1 MSLFSKVAHNYD
13 KIVGPF
19 DLSEIMEYIDLHPE
33 ELLFDLGGGTGRIA
47 YQLTDYVKGCLVLDA
62 SYKMLLEAKKKGNDL
77 FLIHGFSESLPLKTN
92 SLKQI
97 FLNDSLHH
105 IKLQE
110 ETLVECFRV
119 LSSGGQLIIREFDKK
134 YFWNK
139 FLIFGEKILR
149 FKSKFFSPAQ
159 LSELCQKIGFETSWK
174 RPSKATFILIAK
186 KT

>member
-1 MSLFSKVAHNYD
+1 MSLFSKIAHRYD
-13 KIVGPF
+13 KIVGHF
-19 DLSEIMEYIDLHPE
+19 NLEEIMDYMNLHSD

-47 YQLTDYVKGCLVLDA
+47 YQLAKHVNSCLVLDA
-62 SYKMLLEAKKKGNDL
+62 SYKMLLQAKKKGNDL
-77 FLIHGFSESLPLKTN
+77 LLIQGFSESLPIKGQ

-105 IKLQE
+105 IRMQK
-110 ETLVECFRV
+110 ETLEECFRV
-119 LSSGGQLIIREFDKK
+119 LSFGGQLIIREFDKK

-149 FKSKFFSPAQ
+149 FKSKFLTPTQ
-159 LSELCQKIGFETSWK
+159 LSEMCQKIGFETSWK

-186 KT
+186 KP